1 MGNKR
6 GYIYF
11 LMCFI
16 LTFVLFGKL
25 NFVQAANYDDKGTK
39 LNVDNNKSW
48 VIKFNK
54 ELDSSTVD
62 NSKFVVT
69 DESGQ
74 EIAVKATLG
83 TDEKSV
89 TVSPEN
95 QYSEGKTYS
104 LFIKDGIK
112 AKNKSS
118 LVKTAKMQFTVKNS
132 STNDSNKNYT
142 VCIDPGHGGSD
153 TGNVGQS
160 GVKEKD
166 VDLAVALKLGKI
178 LQDNGINVVYTR
190 KSDNVEWNKDT
201 DLKSRFDVSN
211 NSKADFFISIHC
223 NAYPEKESINGVE
236 TYYSESDNIGKQ
248 LSQAVQDELVSNT
261 GLVDRKIK
269 VGLPQHEILR
279 GTVASPILVE
289 LGFITNPVESTILGT
304 EDFQS
309 KSASSIANGVLKSLK
324 LVDKSTSNT
333 ISSVPDL
340 SQSVVQGT
348 VGTLPETVTAIMSD
362 GSSKKVSVIWQ
373 DKSVN
378 TSELGTYSYKG
389 TVGGYSKEVTLTLFV
404 VDKENTPPAPT
415 PDNSDIVCID
425 PGHGLGRDTGAT
437 GIDGLQEDD
446 VTLSVGLKVGKI
458 LEDHGVKVVY
468 TRTEDMRSTP
478 MEVTDSLQKR
488 CDIANAAGAKYFVAI
503 HANSFDSAAAL
514 GTETLYN
521 TGNAESERLAK
532 AIQNSIVQEVGTY
545 DRGLKDGNWLYV
557 VKNTNMTAVLTEL
570 GFLTN
575 PDDAAK
581 MRDESYKQKYAQ
593 AIADGILQCLGK

>member
-11 LMCFI
+11 LMCFL
-16 LTFVLFGKL
+16 LTFVLFSRL
-25 NFVQAANYDDKGTK
+25 SFVQAATYDDKGTK

-62 NSKFVVT
+62 ESKFVVT

-74 EIAVKATLG
+74 QIEVKATLG

-89 TVSPEN
+89 VVSPKNE
-95 QYSEGKTYS
+95 YSYGKTYN

-112 AKNKSS
+112 SKSKSS
-118 LVKTAKMQFTVKNS
+118 LAQTAKMQFTVKSNS
-132 STNDSNKNYT
+132 NNDANKAYT

-153 TGNVGQS
+153 TGSVGQT

-178 LQDNGINVVYTR
+178 LQDNGVNVVYTR
-190 KSDNVEWNKDT
+190 KSDTVEWNKDT

-211 NSKADFFISIHC
+211 NSKADFFVSIHC
-223 NAYPEKESINGVE
+223 NVYPEKPSANGIE
-236 TYYSESDNIGKQ
+236 IYYLESDNIGKE

-261 GLVDRKIK
+261 GLADRKIK
-269 VGLPQHEILR
+269 AGLPQHEILR
-279 GTVASPILVE
+279 GTAASPILVE
-289 LGFITNPVESTILGT
+289 LGFITNPVESTILGN
-304 EDFQS
+304 EEFQN

-333 ISSVPDL
+333 ISSVPEL
-340 SQSVVQGT
+340 SQTVVQGT
-348 VGTLPETVTAIMSD
+348 SDTLPQTVTAAMSD
-362 GSSKKVSVIWQ
+362 GTSKRVSVIWD

-378 TSELGTYSYKG
+378 TNELGTYSYKG
-389 TVGGYSKEVTLTLFV
+389 TIAGYSKEVTLTLFV
-404 VDKENTPPAPT
+404 VDKETPPT
-415 PDNSDIVCID
+415 PPVSDNSDVICID
-425 PGHGLGRDTGAT
+425 PGHGLGKDTGAT

-488 CDIANAAGAKYFVAI
+488 CDIANNAGAKYFVCI
-503 HANSFDSAAAL
+503 HANSFDVSTAA

-521 TGNAESERLAK
+521 IGNSESQKLAT
-532 AIQNSIVQEVGTY
+532 AIQNSIIQEVGTY

-557 VKNTNMTAVLTEL
+557 VKHTNMTAVLTEL

-575 PDDAAK
+575 PDDAQK
-581 MRDESYKQKYAQ
+581 LKDETYRQKYAQ